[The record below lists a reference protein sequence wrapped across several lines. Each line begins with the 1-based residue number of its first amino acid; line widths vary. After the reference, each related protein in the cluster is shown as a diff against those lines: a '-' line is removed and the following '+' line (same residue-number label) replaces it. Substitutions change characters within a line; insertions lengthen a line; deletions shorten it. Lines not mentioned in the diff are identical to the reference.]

1 MANMQNALGNLQNFD
16 TNLHRVFH
24 VLVNELILMH
34 LQPKVEADANLG
46 NVSIQFSMTPSNE
59 EELLNLLSLQKSDL
73 AIDVGK
79 VRESS
84 FQLQAI
90 YEDKMVMVARK
101 NHSRIKNVVSEADY
115 YREKHITIKMRRA
128 NLYAMDYFTKQSL
141 GKRLISSECDS
152 LLSMVT
158 LVADTDCLGCT
169 SKSLADKYAPLFGLN
184 IFALPFDTYPVLQNM
199 IWHKRTQNN
208 PAYKWLRSKIE
219 S

>member
-1 MANMQNALGNLQNFD
+1 MSKLQPAMANMQNALGNLQNFD

-101 NHSRIKNVVSEADY
+101 NHSRIKNVVSEIDY
-115 YREKHITIKMRRA
+115 YR
-128 NLYAMDYFTKQSL
+128 
-141 GKRLISSECDS
+141 
-152 LLSMVT
+152 
-158 LVADTDCLGCT
+158 
-169 SKSLADKYAPLFGLN
+169 
-184 IFALPFDTYPVLQNM
+184 
-199 IWHKRTQNN
+199 
-208 PAYKWLRSKIE
+208 
-219 S
+219 